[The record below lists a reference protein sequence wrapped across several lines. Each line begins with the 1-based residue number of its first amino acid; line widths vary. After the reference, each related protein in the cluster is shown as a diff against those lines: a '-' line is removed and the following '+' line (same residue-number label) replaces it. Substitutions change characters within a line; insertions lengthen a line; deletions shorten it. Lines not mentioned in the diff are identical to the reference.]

1 MGMVNAVIGIA
12 TLVGS
17 ILASVL
23 PKPKSRVRVICN
35 SLLFAMSFE
44 NFMLALGRTP
54 LIWCIG
60 GFLGWIA
67 IPLMNTNLDVILR
80 TRIPWK
86 CRGEYILCV
95 TPFSSSRYRLDI
107 SWEVSLWIGSLSR

>member
-44 NFMLALGRTP
+44 T
-54 LIWCIG
+54 
-60 GFLGWIA
+60 
-67 IPLMNTNLDVILR
+67 
-80 TRIPWK
+80 
-86 CRGEYILCV
+86 LCW
-95 TPFSSSRYRLDI
+95 RLEEHRL
-107 SWEVSLWIGSLSR
+107 SGVSAVSLDGLRFH